1 MGRRLLLP
9 ALIPSFRSAKRGPRL
24 AWGGSTL
31 RAALGLAVSATA
43 VASCF
48 TGSDGLVPPTK
59 DLYFPTS
66 LLVSPGR
73 TTLYVA
79 NSDFDL
85 QYNGG
90 TIQAINLE
98 TVGDQPGLRD
108 IARKAASGFAEGLD
122 ETSLCTSLGT
132 VPNVTRT
139 LHPGA
144 CAAIDYT
151 PFVRSF
157 ATVGAF
163 TSGLTLLSREDG
175 PGARLFASVRGDPS
189 VTYFDVDDDRDPSE
203 IVSPCSGAFCLECEG
218 AGDELRCARSHRVG
232 ENIFTSQRGL
242 LMPTEP
248 TGVASQVHAGG
259 DAVILPH
266 QTSATASL
274 VVNQWP
280 VAGATTP
287 FQTTPSLEFLLEGLS
302 EAPTGVAALPRPA
315 FADVEGVSYRPG
327 FVISYRASASLSVLR
342 YFDDAGATPPRPFL
356 VRESD
361 LAITLSNDG
370 SDSRGIAFDTTDRDA
385 CEASCDAEDSG
396 CLREC
401 LETPVGF
408 YLANRTPSA
417 LLVGTL
423 VAEANE
429 VDGVVTSLTEK
440 LSLDESVP
448 MPIGPANVAIGRV
461 VGQDGNFEQR
471 VFVADFDSR
480 FITVYDPRLRRVET
494 MIRMGRG
501 PAGMAFDTG
510 LNDSGDP
517 ESFLY
522 TASFTDSYLSIIHLD
537 TRESS
542 YATPIVNIGPPVAPR
557 EEQ

>member
-1 MGRRLLLP
+1 LN
-9 ALIPSFRSAKRGPRL
+9 PSDRSAKRVAGF
-24 AWGGSTL
+24 AWGAL
-31 RAALGLAVSATA
+31 RLCVGVAVSATA

-48 TGSDGLVPPTK
+48 TGSDGLVPPVRE
-59 DLYFPTS
+59 LYFPTS
-66 LLVSPGR
+66 MLVSPGR

-90 TIQAINLE
+90 TVQAVNLT
-98 TVGDQPGLRD
+98 TVDDQPGLRD
-108 IARKAASGFAEGLD
+108 IARKAVEGFADELD
-122 ETSLCTSLGT
+122 ETSLCASLGT
-132 VPNVTRT
+132 VPNATRT

-163 TSGLTLLSREDG
+163 ASGLTLVLREG
-175 PGARLFASVRGDPS
+175 EPGARLFASVRGDPS
-189 VTYFDVDDDRDPSE
+189 VTYFDVDDDRDPSA
-203 IVSPCSGAFCLECEG
+203 VVRPCGGSFCLECRGE
-218 AGDELRCARSHRVG
+218 GDELRCDRSHRVG

-248 TGVASQVHAGG
+248 TGVASQVHSAG
-259 DAVILPH
+259 DAIIMPH
-266 QTSATASL
+266 QTTATASL

-280 VAGATTP
+280 VDGASTP
-287 FQTTPSLEFLLEGLS
+287 FEATPSLEFLLEGLS

-315 FADVEGVSYRPG
+315 FADTEGVAYRPG

-342 YFDDAGATPPRPFL
+342 YFDDKGATPPRPFL
-356 VRESD
+356 VRETD

-370 SDSRGIAFDTTDRDA
+370 SDSRGIAFDTTERDQ
-385 CEASCDAEDSG
+385 CEANCSLDDAG

-401 LETPVGF
+401 LDAPVGF
-408 YLANRTPSA
+408 YLANRAPSS

-423 VAEANE
+423 EVEANE

-448 MPIGPANVAIGRV
+448 MPIGPASVALGRV
-461 VGQDGNFEQR
+461 IGEDGSFEPR
-471 VFVADFDSR
+471 IFVADFDSR
-480 FITVYDPRLRRVET
+480 FITIYDPRLRRVET

-501 PAGMAFDTG
+501 PAGMAFDSG
-510 LNDSGDP
+510 LNDAGDP

-522 TASFTDSYLSIIHLD
+522 AVSFTDSYLTIIDLD
-537 TRESS
+537 TRNSS
-542 YATPIVNIGPPVAPR
+542 YATPIVNVGPPVAPR

>member
-1 MGRRLLLP
+1 M
-9 ALIPSFRSAKRGPRL
+9 
-24 AWGGSTL
+24 
-31 RAALGLAVSATA
+31 
-43 VASCF
+43 
-48 TGSDGLVPPTK
+48 PPTAE
-59 DLYFPTS
+59 LYFPTS

-73 TTLYVA
+73 TTLYIA

-90 TIQAINLE
+90 TVQAINLAK
-98 TVGDQPGLRD
+98 VGDQPGLRD
-108 IARKAASGFAEGLD
+108 IARIAAAGFADGLD
-122 ETSLCTSLGT
+122 ETSLCAKIGA

-144 CAAIDYT
+144 CSAIDYP

-163 TSGLTLLSREDG
+163 TSGLTLVSREDA

-189 VTYFDVDDDRDPSE
+189 VTYFDVDDDRDPNAV
-203 IVSPCSGAFCLECEG
+203 VSPCNGAFCLECQG
-218 AGDELRCARSHRVG
+218 AGDELRCDRSHRVG

-248 TGVASQVHAGG
+248 TGVASQIHTGG

-280 VAGATTP
+280 VDGATTP

-315 FADVEGVSYRPG
+315 FADVEGVDYRPG
-327 FVISYRASASLSVLR
+327 FVISYRAAASLSVIR

-385 CEASCDAEDSG
+385 CEADCAVDDSDCLRG
-396 CLREC
+396 CLDV
-401 LETPVGF
+401 PVGF
-408 YLANRTPSA
+408 YLANRTPAA

-423 VAEANE
+423 EVEANE

-448 MPIGPANVAIGRV
+448 MPIGPATVVLGRV
-461 VGQDGNFEQR
+461 VGGDGNFEPR

-501 PAGMAFDTG
+501 PSGMAFDSG
-510 LNDSGDP
+510 ANDAGDP

-522 TASFTDSYLSIIHLD
+522 AASFTDSYLSIIDLD
-537 TRESS
+537 TRNGS
-542 YATPIVNIGPPVAPR
+542 YATPIVNVGPPKAPR